1 MTDIL
6 TYESET
12 NSPSSGDENK
22 TTAVKFV
29 AIKIL
34 ESCKNECFGLVISGA
49 AVESRDNL
57 SCCPDYPLLRHI
69 LHLTRP
75 VKCGISGPRED

>member
-34 ESCKNECFGLVISGA
+34 ESCKNECFGLIISGA
-49 AVESRDNL
+49 AVER
-57 SCCPDYPLLRHI
+57 
-69 LHLTRP
+69 
-75 VKCGISGPRED
+75 